1 MNELKYNIYFIQLL
15 IAIQENK
22 DITESCKKI
31 DKELNTATEEDC
43 KIVFLSQFTNNTIKL
58 FKFDTIQEVENYI
71 HNLQN
76 WLNQIPCIASFI
88 DILQYSYMI
97 QFIIM
102 SKNYYPEIDLCCKDN
117 ILNSILDNLDKI
129 KINAIILPFL
139 NYCLKFYLQKGISL
153 IYKNTCDKLIMNI
166 EKLMENTSIRNQG
179 IFRIPL
185 LEKDLEE

>member
-1 MNELKYNIYFIQLL
+1 MNELKYNLYFTQLL

-22 DITESCKKI
+22 DITEFCKKI
-31 DKELNTATEEDC
+31 DKELNTTTEEDC
-43 KIVFLSQFTNNTIKL
+43 KIIFLSQFTNNTIKL

-76 WLNQIPCIASFI
+76 WLNQISCIASFI
-88 DILQYSYMI
+88 DIFQYSYII

-129 KINAIILPFL
+129 KINAII
-139 NYCLKFYLQKGISL
+139 
-153 IYKNTCDKLIMNI
+153 
-166 EKLMENTSIRNQG
+166 
-179 IFRIPL
+179 
-185 LEKDLEE
+185 